1 MKFIY
6 EVAVF
11 RSGMTEASVYFEY
24 ESNARKVMDEVID
37 IISNERQDL
46 EMIKNNECSV
56 TFEFKPILDRTT
68 IMTLN
73 EAISNREYA
82 KVVLIMH
89 PLLD

>member
-6 EVAVF
+6 EVAIF
-11 RSGMTEASVYFEY
+11 RCGRKENSVYFEH
-24 ESNARKVMDEVID
+24 ESKAKKIMNEVID
-37 IISNERQDL
+37 IISNERRDL
-46 EMIKNNECSV
+46 EIIKNNDCSV
-56 TFEFKPILDRTT
+56 TFEFKPILDKTT

-73 EAISNREYA
+73 KVISNTEYA